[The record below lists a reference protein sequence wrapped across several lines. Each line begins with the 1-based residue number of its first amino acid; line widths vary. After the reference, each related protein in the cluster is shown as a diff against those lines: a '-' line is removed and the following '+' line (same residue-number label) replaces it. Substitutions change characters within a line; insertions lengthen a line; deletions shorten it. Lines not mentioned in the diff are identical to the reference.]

1 MTHVL
6 YYSANFEV
14 LRNEYNAG
22 KDMLEKKRNYSGI
35 IYLFY
40 KKNPLI

>member
-6 YYSANFEV
+6 YYSVNFEV
-14 LRNEYNAG
+14 LRNKYNAG
-22 KDMLEKKRNYSGI
+22 KDMLEKKRNSSGI
-35 IYLFY
+35 IYLFD

>member
-1 MTHVL
+1 MTQVL
-6 YYSANFEV
+6 YYWVNFEV
-14 LRNEYNAG
+14 LRNKYHAG
-22 KDMLEKKRNYSGI
+22 KDMLEKKLNSSGI